1 MAEKCLAQEE
11 PKAGKTLSQNKGVSH
26 YGLAKNQRVRLKKDF
41 EDILRN
47 GKKTA
52 YGGLVLWLRPI
63 SGGDN
68 AVRMGLTVSKKL
80 GNAPVRN
87 RIKRLLREVFRLN
100 KHQIIPGAA
109 FIISPRES
117 GNLKDF
123 NTVEKT
129 VFELWHRAGMI
140 RTGK

>member
-1 MAEKCLAQEE
+1 VAEKCSAQEE
-11 PKAGKTLSQNKGVSH
+11 PKAGKTLSQNKVSR
-26 YGLAKNQRVRLKKDF
+26 YGLAKNQRVRLKKEF

-52 YGGLVLWLRPI
+52 RGGLVLWLRPI
-63 SGGDN
+63 SDGEIT
-68 AVRMGLTVSKKL
+68 VRMGLTVSKKL

-109 FIISPRES
+109 FIMSPRES

-123 NTVEKT
+123 NTTEKV
-129 VFELWHRAGMI
+129 VFELWQAAGI
-140 RTGK
+140 IKTGK